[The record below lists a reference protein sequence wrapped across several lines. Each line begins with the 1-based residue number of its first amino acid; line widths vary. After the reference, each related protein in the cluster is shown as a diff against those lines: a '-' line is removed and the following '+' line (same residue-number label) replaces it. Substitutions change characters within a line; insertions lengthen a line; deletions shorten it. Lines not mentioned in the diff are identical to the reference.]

1 MLNYSAREIVAE
13 AMRVMLLRHAK
24 SKKAQRKCGRHVQ
37 TRRNRHHSHSPDG
50 RETEARFR

>member
-24 SKKAQRKCGRHVQ
+24 RASTMMAHM
-37 TRRNRHHSHSPDG
+37 S
-50 RETEARFR
+50 